1 MEKDF
6 PSGWMW
12 SHAFDVLARA
22 EHMHREIFRP
32 GGSSRRPA
40 WEPPVDILE
49 TPEDVLVLVALP
61 GVIPEQVEAV
71 IEGNELVI
79 GGTRVL
85 PREWRTAVIHRL
97 ELPQG
102 HFERRIRLPAGHYRD
117 VQRSTSNGLL
127 VITLRKV
134 E

>member
-1 MEKDF
+1 
-6 PSGWMW
+6 MW

-22 EHMHREIFRP
+22 ERMHREIFRP

-61 GVIPEQVEAV
+61 GVIPEQVEAA
-71 IEGNELVI
+71 IEDNELVI

-102 HFERRIRLPAGHYRD
+102 QFERRIRLPAGRYRD
-117 VQRSTSNGLL
+117 VHRSTTNGLL
-127 VITLRKV
+127 VITLRKA

>member
-12 SHAFDVLARA
+12 SHAFDMLARA
-22 EHMHREIFRP
+22 ERMHREIFRP

-71 IEGNELVI
+71 DRG
-79 GGTRVL
+79 
-85 PREWRTAVIHRL
+85 
-97 ELPQG
+97 
-102 HFERRIRLPAGHYRD
+102 
-117 VQRSTSNGLL
+117 QRSGHWRHPRAATRMAHRRHSSAGAATGPFRAPYPFACRPLSATFTAQP
-127 VITLRKV
+127 VMAAW
-134 E
+134 

>member
-12 SHAFDVLARA
+12 SHAFDMLARA
-22 EHMHREIFRP
+22 ERLHREVFRP

-49 TPEDVLVLVALP
+49 PPEDVGVFVALP
-61 GVIPEQVEAV
+61 GVILEQVEAA
-71 IEGNELVI
+71 IEDNELVI

-102 HFERRIRLPAGHYRD
+102 QFEGRIRLPAGGFRD
-117 VQRSTSNGLL
+117 APRPP
-127 VITLRKV
+127 
-134 E
+134 

>member
-1 MEKDF
+1 
-6 PSGWMW
+6 
-12 SHAFDVLARA
+12 
-22 EHMHREIFRP
+22 MHREIFRP